1 MANTILTHQMV
12 AREAVKMFVEDT
24 FIKTINT
31 GRSDEFK
38 EQVNGYKK
46 GNTVRIDVPATPVA
60 FNGATF
66 AAGGN
71 APDFTEGAVLLTL
84 DTQKHVPLTFSA
96 QEKLLNITEFKTRIL
111 APAMQALISVVQADL
126 LTRMK
131 NQTPNVVGT
140 WGTIPNTRTTY
151 AQARARLEK
160 GLAPKDQR
168 SVQFSSDANLALAE
182 ANATLFNPQG
192 EISDDF
198 LDGAVGTYA
207 NFGFFENQSMPVHTN
222 GTGAGYLVNGANQT
236 GSSIAV
242 NTGTGTIPA
251 GSIITFAGVNA
262 THPITGADA
271 GYLRQFV
278 VTADYAGGAG
288 NLQIFPALTPTTA
301 TVVGNA
307 TTSPAA
313 GAAITIFGTASTSAR
328 QDLAY
333 QKNAFTA
340 AFAPLPVLA
349 SCEGYTATMQ
359 GISLR
364 VMTFGDGLHDLENTR
379 IDVLYGEACTRWQHA
394 CRITE

>member
-46 GNTVRIDVPATPVA
+46 GNTVRIDVPATPVV

-66 AAGGN
+66 ANGGN
-71 APDFTEGAVLLTL
+71 APDFTEGSVNLTL

-96 QEKLLNITEFKTRIL
+96 QEKLLNITEFKSRIL
-111 APAMQALISVVQADL
+111 APAMQALLSTVQADL

-140 WGTIPNTRTTY
+140 WGSIPNTRTTY

-160 GLAPKDQR
+160 RLAPKDLR
-168 SVQFSSDANLALAE
+168 SVQFTSDANLALAE
-182 ANATLFNPQG
+182 ANATLFNPNSQ
-192 EISDDF
+192 ISEEF
-198 LDGAVGTYA
+198 LSGAVGEYA
-207 NFGFFENQSMPVHTN
+207 NFAFFENQSMPLQTN
-222 GTGAGYLVNGANQT
+222 GAGAGYLVGAGSQT

-242 NTGTGTIPA
+242 ITGTGTITA
-251 GSIITFAGVNA
+251 GSIVTFQGVNA
-262 THPITGADA
+262 VHPITGADA
-271 GYLRQFV
+271 GYLMQFV
-278 VTADYAGGAG
+278 VTADLTGPG
-288 NLQIFPALTPTTA
+288 NLQIFPALIPTSSTVIGTVTA
-301 TVVGNA
+301 
-307 TTSPAA
+307 SPAA
-313 GAAITIFGTASTSAR
+313 NAPVSVFGTASTSAI
-328 QDLAY
+328 QNLAY

-359 GISLR
+359 GVSVR

-379 IDVLYGEACTRWQHA
+379 IDVLYGEAVTRWQHSV
-394 CRITE
+394 RITQ